1 MEDAP
6 TLATHA
12 APHAQPVD
20 MPPGVANASDGHL
33 VFCHPPHGDC
43 SWMST
48 GWLQPIQ
55 DTNVCP
61 EVPMYA
67 APVTSVKLFNMKC
80 KYYKTEGGC
89 KNPWC
94 QFLHDE
100 EPSDTVY
107 MNGNE
112 TLPSRDVSVSVDPG
126 VSSPQKMYEEPAAP
140 FNDAAAALQ
149 AAPLAQVGTSADS
162 ALSSPALDRPHDLPS
177 HEMEPRSEATAAS
190 SPSAVSAVLD
200 PAAAEFVPL
209 AWSPPYVV
217 VDPWTP
223 AHQAQVDDPLQWM
236 PEPAEEEEVAVT
248 DARIYFKNCPAFEA
262 EQRIREVVEPFGTI
276 VLIDVMDSKLHN
288 RRVSGFIHM
297 DSREAAQAAVDKLN
311 NTVLGRRAQLFAKL
325 QSCKTVMKVVPVVSH
340 PTHKLF
346 EKGPMPSLVEENEED
361 EPSSSPVSIIATPDE
376 SPSSHFGLDNND
388 ASVDA

>member
-1 MEDAP
+1 MEDAH

-20 MPPGVANASDGHL
+20 MPPGVANASDGQL

-55 DTNVCP
+55 DVNVCP

-80 KYYKTEGGC
+80 KYYNTEGGC

-107 MNGNE
+107 MNGDE
-112 TLPSRDVSVSVDPG
+112 ALPSREVSVTTTYPVVP
-126 VSSPQKMYEEPAAP
+126 SPQKMYEEPAAP
-140 FNDAAAALQ
+140 FDDAAAALQ
-149 AAPLAQVGTSADS
+149 AAPLAEVGTSADS
-162 ALSSPALDRPHDLPS
+162 DFINPALDRPGAHDLPS
-177 HEMEPRSEATAAS
+177 HDMEPRSETTAAS
-190 SPSAVSAVLD
+190 SAVLD

-209 AWSPPYVV
+209 ARSLPPQVV
-217 VDPWTP
+217 VDPWVPVHET
-223 AHQAQVDDPLQWM
+223 QVHDPLQM

-297 DSREAAQAAVDKLN
+297 DSQEAAQAAVYELN

-346 EKGPMPSLVEENEED
+346 EKGPMPSLVEENEEN
-361 EPSSSPVSIIATPDE
+361 EPSPSPVSIIATPDG
-376 SPSSHFGLDNND
+376 SPSSHFGLDNID
-388 ASVDA
+388 ACVDA